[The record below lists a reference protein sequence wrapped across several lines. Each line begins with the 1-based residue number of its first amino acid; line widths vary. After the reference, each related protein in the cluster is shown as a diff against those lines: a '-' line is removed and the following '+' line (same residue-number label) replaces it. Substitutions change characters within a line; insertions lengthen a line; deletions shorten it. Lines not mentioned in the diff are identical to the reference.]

1 MTLVVFVALYVL
13 VYIECLVRRWLSAA
27 ALLTWACLVTLGY
40 VLVFDSW
47 TNAACAWEQVTPVCP
62 GPDAASRP
70 RPLWAQ
76 APLGTGPA
84 CGVWGTAPSHA
95 VAVGLRL
102 RTAPVCFWGAALP
115 EGRGRPGLAAG
126 SQDSGFRVWPPLGR

>member
-1 MTLVVFVALYVL
+1 MSLAQDPSRHKAVLGTALVTLVVFVALYVL

-70 RPLWAQ
+70 RPLWAS
-76 APLGTGPA
+76 GPPGDGA
-84 CGVWGTAPSHA
+84 CMWS
-95 VAVGLRL
+95 VGHGSFPCR
-102 RTAPVCFWGAALP
+102 
-115 EGRGRPGLAAG
+115 GRGSATQDGPSLLLGG
-126 SQDSGFRVWPPLGR
+126 SAS